1 MVCGML
7 SPEEL
12 RELISPIAK
21 RYGVSCVILFGSA
34 ARGDCT
40 EESDYDFCVDPGDI
54 RSGFKFAGFYAAVE
68 DAVGRE
74 VDMLSINA
82 LGPRPEFLRTI
93 KEEGIVLYEK
103 G

>member
-1 MVCGML
+1 MVCRML
-7 SPEEL
+7 TLDEL
-12 RELISPIAK
+12 RGIINPIAK
-21 RYGVSCVILFGSA
+21 KYGVGSVILFGSA
-34 ARGDCT
+34 ARGDYT

-82 LGPRPEFLRTI
+82 LGSQSEFLRAI
-93 KEEGIVLYEK
+93 RKEGIVLYERE
-103 G
+103 

>member
-1 MVCGML
+1 MACGML
-7 SPEEL
+7 SHDEL
-12 RELISPIAK
+12 RDLISPIAE
-21 RYGVSCVILFGSA
+21 RYGVGCVILFGSA

-40 EESDYDFCVDPGDI
+40 EDSDYDFCVDPGDI

-74 VDMLSINA
+74 VDMLSINS
-82 LGPRPEFLRTI
+82 LKPQSEFLKAI
-93 KEEGIVLYEK
+93 HEEGIILYEK